1 MLTLRLWTFALIAFA
16 LLSAPSAAHA
26 TWSDTTAVP
35 NAALYGS
42 TAVFHADTAV
52 FPQWTDV
59 MQRAARQL
67 HRQRVCASADD
78 GACVPAEWRSLIDQM
93 AGLPLMAKLETVN
106 RAFNAL
112 PYVTAWQNWH
122 RPMYWETP
130 FELLARGG
138 QCEDYA
144 IAKYLAL
151 HAAGVGDDAMRVLIV
166 RDTDLGVDHAIL
178 AVDVDGTSYLLD
190 NLDPRIRP
198 VAAVPQYRPYYAI
211 NLSGYWTYKGGRSM
225 FAAAGYGR

>member
-1 MLTLRLWTFALIAFA
+1 MSTLRLWTFALIATA
-16 LLSAPSAAHA
+16 VLSTVTTARASLNSAPIAAPYNSA
-26 TWSDTTAVP
+26 T
-35 NAALYGS
+35 
-42 TAVFHADTAV
+42 VFHRDTAV

-59 MQRAARQL
+59 MQRAAREL
-67 HRQRVCASADD
+67 RRQRVCASADD
-78 GACVPAEWRSLIDQM
+78 GACVPAEWRSLIDDL

-151 HAAGVGDDAMRVLIV
+151 RWAGVGDNAMRVLICA
-166 RDTDLGVDHAIL
+166 TPISAL
-178 AVDVDGTSYLLD
+178 TT
-190 NLDPRIRP
+190 PC
-198 VAAVPQYRPYYAI
+198 
-211 NLSGYWTYKGGRSM
+211 WRSM
-225 FAAAGYGR
+225 SPARRISSTISIHASGPSPRYVNIGPITRST